1 MARRKKSDCLYRV
14 RVDGDACI
22 GCVACTRC
30 DLFVIGP
37 DRRAHA
43 VRSEV
48 RDPGPAREVAD
59 ACPVGAIVIIPIPA
73 QRKDHHGEVILPHP
87 RHR

>member
-1 MARRKKSDCLYRV
+1 MKMPCYQV
-14 RVDGDACI
+14 RVDSDACI

-37 DRRAHA
+37 DMRARA

-48 RDPGPAREVAD
+48 RDVVRCREVAD
-59 ACPVGAIVIIPIPA
+59 ACPVGAIVIDPIPNPG
-73 QRKDHHGEVILPHP
+73 R
-87 RHR
+87 R